1 MHLLYILIPY
11 LIFANLLSFLLMGL
25 DKYKARKRLWRIKE
39 STLFLTSVIGGSLGS
54 LLGMFLF
61 HHKTKHTKFLFG
73 MPVILIIHILILFAI
88 LFVYIN
94 H

>member
-1 MHLLYILIPY
+1 LHLLNLLLIY

-39 STLFLTSVIGGSLGS
+39 STIFLTSVIGGSLGS

-61 HHKTKHTKFLFG
+61 HHKTKHTKFIIG
-73 MPVILIIHILILFAI
+73 MPVILIVHISVMFLF
-88 LFVYIN
+88 FMR
-94 H
+94 

>member
-1 MHLLYILIPY
+1 
-11 LIFANLLSFLLMGL
+11 MGL

-61 HHKTKHTKFLFG
+61 HHKTKHTKFLIG
-73 MPVILIIHILILFAI
+73 MPVILIVHISVMFLYFMR
-88 LFVYIN
+88 
-94 H
+94 

>member
-1 MHLLYILIPY
+1 LHLLNLLFIY

-61 HHKTKHTKFLFG
+61 RHKTKHTKFLIG
-73 MPVILIIHILILFAI
+73 MPVILIVHISVMFLF
-88 LFVYIN
+88 FMR
-94 H
+94 

>member
-1 MHLLYILIPY
+1 M
-11 LIFANLLSFLLMGL
+11 IFANLLSFLLMGL

-61 HHKTKHTKFLFG
+61 HHKTKHTKFLIG
-73 MPVILIIHILILFAI
+73 MPVILIVHISVMFLYFMR
-88 LFVYIN
+88 
-94 H
+94 

>member
-1 MHLLYILIPY
+1 MHLLNLLLIY
-11 LIFANLLSFLLMGL
+11 LISANLLSFLLMGL

-61 HHKTKHTKFLFG
+61 RHKTKHTKFLIG
-73 MPVILIIHILILFAI
+73 MPVILIVHISVMFLF
-88 LFVYIN
+88 FMR
-94 H
+94 

>member
-1 MHLLYILIPY
+1 MHLLNLLLIY

-61 HHKTKHTKFLFG
+61 HHKTKHTKFLIG
-73 MPVILIIHILILFAI
+73 MPVILIVHISVMFLF
-88 LFVYIN
+88 FMR
-94 H
+94 

>member
-1 MHLLYILIPY
+1 
-11 LIFANLLSFLLMGL
+11 MGL

-61 HHKTKHTKFLFG
+61 HHKTKHTKFLIG
-73 MPVILIIHILILFAI
+73 MPVILIVHISVLF
-88 LFVYIN
+88 LFFMR
-94 H
+94 

>member
-1 MHLLYILIPY
+1 MHLLNLLLIY

-61 HHKTKHTKFLFG
+61 HHKTKHTKFLIG
-73 MPVILIIHILILFAI
+73 MPVILIVHISVLF
-88 LFVYIN
+88 LFFMR
-94 H
+94 

>member
-1 MHLLYILIPY
+1 
-11 LIFANLLSFLLMGL
+11 MGL

-61 HHKTKHTKFLFG
+61 RHKTKHTKFLIG
-73 MPVILIIHILILFAI
+73 MPVILIVHISVMFLF
-88 LFVYIN
+88 FMR
-94 H
+94 

>member
-1 MHLLYILIPY
+1 MHLLNLLLIY

-39 STLFLTSVIGGSLGS
+39 STIFLTSVIGGSLGS

-61 HHKTKHTKFLFG
+61 HHKTKHTKFIIG
-73 MPVILIIHILILFAI
+73 MPVILIVHISVMFLF
-88 LFVYIN
+88 FMR
-94 H
+94 

>member
-1 MHLLYILIPY
+1 MHLLNLLLIY

-61 HHKTKHTKFLFG
+61 HHKTKHTKFIIG
-73 MPVILIIHILILFAI
+73 MPVILIVHISVMFLF
-88 LFVYIN
+88 FMR
-94 H
+94 

>member
-1 MHLLYILIPY
+1 MHLLNLLLIY

-25 DKYKARKRLWRIKE
+25 DKHKARKRLWRIKE

-61 HHKTKHTKFLFG
+61 HHKTKHTKFIIG
-73 MPVILIIHILILFAI
+73 MPVILIVHISVMFLF
-88 LFVYIN
+88 FMR
-94 H
+94 